1 MAGLGPSGSGW
12 IQVMLGFCW
21 VRLCFAFLCLAAL
34 GWAWL
39 GLVGVVLAGFDPAGM
54 GSTGLPGLVG
64 QARKVGWTGIRWVSL
79 GLAGEGS
86 T

>member
-12 IQVMLGFCW
+12 VQVMVGLCW
-21 VRLCFAFLCLAAL
+21 VRLSFAVLCLAAL

-39 GLVGVVLAGFDPAGM
+39 GLVGIVSAGFDPAGM
-54 GSTGLPGLVG
+54 GSAGLSGLVG